1 MMDDKEKALVDILK
15 DLYSQ
20 ECKKSTKYLIINYV
34 LVALLFICV
43 IIASMLAYE
52 LSTYDEVIITET
64 TTSTSTSTSEV
75 VNNSVEGDNA
85 SIINGNQYNDSAT
98 HNEN

>member
-43 IIASMLAYE
+43 IIASMLVYE
-52 LSTYDEVIITET
+52 LSAYDEVIIAET
-64 TTSTSTSTSEV
+64 TTSASTSEV

>member
-64 TTSTSTSTSEV
+64 TTSASTSEV

-85 SIINGNQYNDSAT
+85 SIINGNQYNDSAK

>member
-52 LSTYDEVIITET
+52 LSTYDEVIIAET
-64 TTSTSTSTSEV
+64 TSSTSTSEV
-75 VNNSVEGDNA
+75 VNNSVEGGNA
-85 SIINGNQYNDSAT
+85 SIINGNQYSDSAT

>member
-52 LSTYDEVIITET
+52 LSTYDEVIIAET
-64 TTSTSTSTSEV
+64 TTSSSTSEV
-75 VNNSVEGDNA
+75 VNNSVKGDNA
-85 SIINGNQYNDSAT
+85 SIVNGNQYNDSAK

>member
-43 IIASMLAYE
+43 IIASILAYE

-64 TTSTSTSTSEV
+64 TTSTSSTSEV

>member
-1 MMDDKEKALVDILK
+1 MMGDKEKALVDILK

-64 TTSTSTSTSEV
+64 TSSTSTSEV
-75 VNNSVEGDNA
+75 VNNAVEGGNA

-98 HNEN
+98 HNEK

>member
-34 LVALLFICV
+34 LVVLLFICV

-64 TTSTSTSTSEV
+64 TTSTSTSEV

-85 SIINGNQYNDSAT
+85 SIVNGNQYNDSAK
-98 HNEN
+98 HNED

>member
-34 LVALLFICV
+34 LVALLFICA
-43 IIASMLAYE
+43 IIVSMLAYE

-64 TTSTSTSTSEV
+64 TSSTSTSEV
-75 VNNSVEGDNA
+75 VNNSAEGDNA
-85 SIINGNQYNDSAT
+85 SIINGNQYNDSAK

>member
-20 ECKKSTKYLIINYV
+20 ECKKSTKYLITNYV

-64 TTSTSTSTSEV
+64 TTSSSASEV

-85 SIINGNQYNDSAT
+85 NIINGNQYNDSAK